1 MIRWRVA
8 FLFVLLVAMPLS
20 GQTNPADDIR
30 YLVIRIA
37 GGPPD
42 KNYYELAKQVEMFDR
57 APYYAPGLMD
67 VETKE
72 PGSIRYGVHS
82 IWKVR
87 VLRITDSVKDPV
99 SSKDAFYALIYERD
113 PDVRFCGVRY
123 EVLTLA
129 SGMRRIDYTDC
140 EDKKRYSF
148 GMTKEWPRPFVIYE
162 FEVLDR
168 DALRAVWQRQVEM
181 IKAYEEKMKKPH

>member
-1 MIRWRVA
+1 MIRLRVT
-8 FLFVLLVAMPLS
+8 FLFVLLMARPLT

-30 YLVIRIA
+30 YLVIRTA
-37 GGPPD
+37 GGHPD
-42 KNYYELAKQVEMFDR
+42 RNYYELAKQVAMFDR

-72 PGSIRYGVHS
+72 PESIRYGVHS

-123 EVLTLA
+123 EVRKLS
-129 SGMRRIDYTDC
+129 SGRRIDYTDC

-162 FEVLDR
+162 FEILDR
-168 DALRAVWQRQVEM
+168 DALRSVWQRQVEL
-181 IKAYEEKMKKPH
+181 IKAYEEKNKESR

>member
-1 MIRWRVA
+1 MTRWRVA
-8 FLFVLLVAMPLS
+8 LLFVLLMAWPLS
-20 GQTNPADDIR
+20 GQTKPADDIR
-30 YLVIRIA
+30 YLVIRRA

-42 KNYYELAKQVEMFDR
+42 KNYYELAKQVEMADR
-57 APYYAPGLMD
+57 APGYAPGLMD
-67 VETKE
+67 IETTE

-87 VLRITDSVKDPV
+87 VLRSTDSVKDPV
-99 SSKDAFYALIYERD
+99 SSRDAFYALIYERD

-123 EVLTLA
+123 EVKNLP
-129 SGMRRIDYTDC
+129 SGRRRIEYTDC
-140 EDKKRYSF
+140 EDKNRYSF

-168 DALRAVWQRQVEM
+168 DALRAVWHRQVEI
-181 IKAYEEKMKKPH
+181 IKAYEEKNKESH

>member
-37 GGPPD
+37 GGPTD

-148 GMTKEWPRPFVIYE
+148 GMTKEWPRP
-162 FEVLDR
+162 
-168 DALRAVWQRQVEM
+168 
-181 IKAYEEKMKKPH
+181 